1 LHLPGGTS
9 SACSILQAKGKEVFM
24 AEHHNFRDDSGSAT
38 GHSSVRVALAFL
50 LIGIGVGSLVAAVL
64 TPKTGK
70 QLRKDLRRRY
80 EDARDTMEELGDQAA
95 DLWQRGSG
103 WAQAAGNKVAP
114 IARKLKRDI
123 R

>member
-1 LHLPGGTS
+1 
-9 SACSILQAKGKEVFM
+9 M
-24 AEHHNFRDDSGSAT
+24 AEHRNFRDDSGSET

-80 EDARDTMEELGDQAA
+80 EDARDTMEDWGDQAA

-114 IARKLKRDI
+114 ISRKLKRDI